1 MRVNL
6 VHDRFVTV
14 LNQIGGF
21 KVNQIFQPTMW
32 ELNPD
37 LARMGIRFVY
47 ARPRFSFLKRNTYL
61 KI

>member
-32 ELNPD
+32 ELNTD
-37 LARMGIRFVY
+37 LARMGIRFVS

-61 KI
+61 EM